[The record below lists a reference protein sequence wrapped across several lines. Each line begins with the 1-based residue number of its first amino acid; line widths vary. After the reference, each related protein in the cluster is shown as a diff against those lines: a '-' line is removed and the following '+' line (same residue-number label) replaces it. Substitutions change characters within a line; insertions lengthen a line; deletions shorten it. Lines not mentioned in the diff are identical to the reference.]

1 MEMFDTVPPTHPS
14 KKRPWTPPLD
24 TASWHLT
31 TPHSTRTPFH
41 ISTAHQQD
49 IPSTAPPHT
58 STDHRTHTSLSML
71 HSLVDPFLHCA
82 KSHDVP
88 STQHRKPVQRQP
100 CAQTS
105 YTFHSANA
113 ATTCSELVQVKWS
126 IVTPGVTWEEVGGNS
141 RRKALG
147 GNTSRQPASVALLVG
162 VHVVQAHENVVVTA
176 LLVGSHPE

>member
-1 MEMFDTVPPTHPS
+1 
-14 KKRPWTPPLD
+14 
-24 TASWHLT
+24 
-31 TPHSTRTPFH
+31 
-41 ISTAHQQD
+41 
-49 IPSTAPPHT
+49 
-58 STDHRTHTSLSML
+58 ML
-71 HSLVDPFLHCA
+71 RSLVYPFLLCA
-82 KSHDVP
+82 NSHDVP
-88 STQHRKPVQRQP
+88 STQHRKLVQRQP

-126 IVTPGVTWEEVGGNS
+126 IVTPGVTWEVGGNS

-162 VHVVQAHENVVVTA
+162 VHVVHAHENVVVTA

>member
-1 MEMFDTVPPTHPS
+1 
-14 KKRPWTPPLD
+14 
-24 TASWHLT
+24 
-31 TPHSTRTPFH
+31 
-41 ISTAHQQD
+41 
-49 IPSTAPPHT
+49 
-58 STDHRTHTSLSML
+58 ML

-147 GNTSRQPASVALLVG
+147 GNTSRQPASRSPLNAFVCCTLWVALLVG
-162 VHVVQAHENVVVTA
+162 VHVVQAHENGVVTA